1 VLGLIWAQ
9 AHDRVIGA
17 GGTMPWHLPED
28 LRHFRSITSGAT
40 VVMGRATW
48 ESLDPRYRP
57 LPGRRNI
64 VLSRRPGFVAEGAE
78 TATTLADALATV
90 GDADVWVIGGGQ
102 LYAETIE
109 RADRLEVTDIDL
121 AVDGD
126 TRAPVVDDRVWEVAA
141 ADPDRGWH
149 VSSGGLRYRFTTLVP
164 TAPAPHT
171 TGRARQL

>member
-9 AHDRVIGA
+9 AHDRVIGSRGA
-17 GGTMPWHLPED
+17 MPWHLPED
-28 LRHFRSITSGAT
+28 LRHFRTTTSGAT

-64 VLSRRPGFVAEGAE
+64 VLSRRAGFSADGAE
-78 TATTLADALATV
+78 AASDLDDALAAA

-102 LYAETIE
+102 LYAEAIG

-126 TRAPVVDDRVWEVAA
+126 TRAPVVDDRAWEVAA

-149 VSSGGLRYRFTTLVP
+149 VSTKGLRYRFTTFRR
-164 TAPAPHT
+164 
-171 TGRARQL
+171 TGAGA

>member
-17 GGTMPWHLPED
+17 RGAMPWHLPED
-28 LRHFRSITSGAT
+28 LKHFRTMTTGAT

-64 VLSRRPGFVAEGAE
+64 VLSRRAEFTAQGAE
-78 TATTLADALATV
+78 TATDLDGALAAA

-102 LYAETIE
+102 LYAEAIG

-149 VSSGGLRYRFTTLVP
+149 VSTAGLRYRFTSF
-164 TAPAPHT
+164 
-171 TGRARQL
+171 RRQGSDG

>member
-1 VLGLIWAQ
+1 MLGLIWAQ

-17 GGTMPWHLPED
+17 HGTMPWHLPED
-28 LRHFRSITSGAT
+28 LRHFRSTTSGAT

-64 VLSRRPGFVAEGAE
+64 VLSRRPGFVADGAE
-78 TATTLADALATV
+78 TATTLDEALAMA
-90 GDADVWVIGGGQ
+90 GDGDVWVIGGGQ
-102 LYAETIE
+102 LYAESID

-126 TRAPVVDDRVWEVAA
+126 TRAPVVDDREWEVAA

-149 VSSGGLRYRFTTLVP
+149 ASAGGLRYRFTTLVRANQAEGP
-164 TAPAPHT
+164 TT
-171 TGRARQL
+171 TAQR